1 MAKNT
6 EMSFEESMLALET
19 IVRDL
24 EQGDIPLE
32 AALEK
37 FKEGI
42 ELSKVCQE
50 TLGNAEKT
58 LTKIMTEN
66 DEEIVFAE
74 GEGE

>member
-24 EQGDIPLE
+24 EQGDVPLE

>member
-1 MAKNT
+1 MPKKAT
-6 EMSFEESMLALET
+6 MTFEESMSALEV

-24 EQGDIPLE
+24 EQGEVPLE
-32 AALEK
+32 EALEK

-50 TLGNAEKT
+50 TLASAEKT

-66 DEEIVFAE
+66 NEEVVFENVE
-74 GEGE
+74 G

>member
-24 EQGDIPLE
+24 EQGDVPLE

-50 TLGNAEKT
+50 TLGNAEMT